1 MQADVGRGAE
11 AEEQEQR
18 ERQGERERGDNGGVQ
33 KKYETFHPPSTK
45 VTTTLVEVT
54 TGDLVIVGETG
65 RKSRRKWDDITWNQE
80 PLKRNRGGVVVVWCG
95 GREQAPP
102 SIQINELGR
111 ERGEAC

>member
-1 MQADVGRGAE
+1 M
-11 AEEQEQR
+11 
-18 ERQGERERGDNGGVQ
+18 GDNGGVQ

-95 GREQAPP
+95 GRKQAPP